1 MYSIQD
7 LENLSGIKAH
17 TIRIWEKRYDLLTP
31 LRTDTNIRLYSDDEL
46 RKLLN
51 VTTLISNGGK
61 ISKISKLSDKEIAN
75 EIDTILSTES
85 EDENIEL
92 FINNLIASGLS
103 FDVPKFESSFS
114 SAMVRLGLKETYVK
128 VLLPALLRIG
138 LLWGKSEIVP
148 AQEHL
153 ISNLIKQKLFSSID
167 GLPTETNPKQKNL
180 LFLPPNEDHE
190 IGLLLTYYLLKQNG
204 HQVYYLGANVP
215 LNNISVSIELCKP
228 DSLVFFAVRSWTTE
242 KLQEVIDDLRRISA
256 KKIFVLGSEAVIGG
270 VFGSDIEKISSVEE
284 FKKMN
289 FV

>member
-1 MYSIQD
+1 M
-7 LENLSGIKAH
+7 
-17 TIRIWEKRYDLLTP
+17 
-31 LRTDTNIRLYSDDEL
+31 
-46 RKLLN
+46 
-51 VTTLISNGGK
+51 
-61 ISKISKLSDKEIAN
+61 
-75 EIDTILSTES
+75 
-85 EDENIEL
+85 
-92 FINNLIASGLS
+92 
-103 FDVPKFESSFS
+103 
-114 SAMVRLGLKETYVK
+114 
-128 VLLPALLRIG
+128 
-138 LLWGKSEIVP
+138 
-148 AQEHL
+148 

-167 GLPTETNPKQKNL
+167 GLPTETIPKQKNL